1 MSKIFRDPYFIGTL
15 AAIPAIGIALAPF
28 VEFES
33 TVYPVLGLVL
43 WCFVIISVWAARKND
58 QGDDYATLKAQ
69 LAAAHEELDSLRNQG
84 EHEHQRNE
92 ALIKRDIEKNYEV
105 KMATLEGKLKMF
117 QDKSEKLSSQIS
129 AKDSQIQADA
139 LKIRELKENLAS
151 VKAEFQ
157 ARKDDPVLEISLLN
171 ERIHRLENMVK
182 DKDEFIVIHE
192 NLLRQILDLIPQ
204 IQKQMHSVIDHTE
217 SSAIEIGDKIRY
229 IYEKAQQ
236 HLEESNEINKQ
247 FSGKI
252 PNVNAEGKEYL
263 SLSAVIEHALRLL
276 KEMTEMLEENGK
288 LNLDYSRSIEAI
300 LENTATIN
308 KITEDIQYISDQTNL
323 LALNAAIEAARA
335 GEHGRG
341 FSVVAEEVRKLSDRT
356 NQASNDI
363 TQIVGKVNDSVQAI
377 SKSLT
382 DNLSKTESKKESVN
396 LAVKSLLESAKESTE
411 VFSKLVDNAVVS
423 SEAVAQNIDQ
433 IILSLQF
440 QDITKQEIEAAV
452 VPIRQIGR
460 MSEEMI
466 SKREYEEKAT
476 GTDGRPVT
484 SARAVE
490 PKKNVKP
497 LKEVKAGELLDFDSL
512 SGDPEKSENANP
524 SFIDLEP
531 ATPNAAQAPAASAP
545 AAPAAPANQQQEQ
558 KQETETVGRGEV
570 LLF

>member
-1 MSKIFRDPYFIGTL
+1 MLKYVRNPYIVGAL
-15 AAIPAIGIALAPF
+15 AAIPAAAIALAPY
-28 VEFES
+28 FE
-33 TVYPVLGLVL
+33 PEPFLFPFLGVCMWILTIVGVVSSKNGANDDHVAHL
-43 WCFVIISVWAARKND
+43 KSQIANYKEEIDNLHKLDTQDVRK
-58 QGDDYATLKAQ
+58 
-69 LAAAHEELDSLRNQG
+69 S
-84 EHEHQRNE
+84 E
-92 ALIKRDIEKNYEV
+92 ALIRRKVEKEYEV
-105 KMATLEGKLKMF
+105 KMVTLEETLKEA
-117 QDKSEKLSSQIS
+117 QHREQTLSIQSSNKENQINLNNQMI
-129 AKDSQIQADA
+129 K
-139 LKIRELKENLAS
+139 ELKENLANMR
-151 VKAEFQ
+151 AEIQ
-157 ARKDDPVLEISLLN
+157 SRKDDPVLEIGLLN
-171 ERIHRLENMVK
+171 ERLNRFEHFIKE
-182 DKDEFIVIHE
+182 KDELLVLHE

-204 IQKQMHSVIDHTE
+204 VHKQMESVIDHTE

-247 FSGKI
+247 FSGKM
-252 PNVNAEGKEYL
+252 PNVNSAGKEYL
-263 SLSAVIEHALRLL
+263 SLSSVIEHSLKLL

-288 LNLDYSRSIEAI
+288 LNLDYSHSIEAI

-363 TQIVGKVNDSVQAI
+363 TQIVGKVNDSVEAI

-396 LAVKSLLESAKESTE
+396 TAVKSLLESAKESTE
-411 VFSKLVDNAVVS
+411 VFSGLVDNAVVS

-452 VPIRQIGR
+452 VPIKQIGR
-460 MSEEMI
+460 LAEEMI

-476 GTDGRPVT
+476 GTHGSAFKINKSASTAT
-484 SARAVE
+484 SSK
-490 PKKNVKP
+490 PKIVAP
-497 LKEVKAGELLDFDSL
+497 
-512 SGDPEKSENANP
+512 
-524 SFIDLEP
+524 
-531 ATPNAAQAPAASAP
+531 PAASSSKPAEAAPEVKPGSGLLEFDAPVKTAPVAPKAEDTEFVTSEPEKPKEEP
-545 AAPAAPANQQQEQ
+545 AADPIS
-558 KQETETVGRGEV
+558 VGRGEV